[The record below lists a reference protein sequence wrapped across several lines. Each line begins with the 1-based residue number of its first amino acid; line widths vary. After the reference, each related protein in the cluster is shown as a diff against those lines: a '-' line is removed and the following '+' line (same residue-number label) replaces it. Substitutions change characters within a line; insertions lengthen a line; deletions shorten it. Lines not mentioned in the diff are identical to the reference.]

1 MAVFRS
7 SRYYTGGAQQIRN
20 KTTNLYNWTVYRQF
34 PASTSIR
41 YTEYTWAEGDR
52 IDYLASV
59 YLNSPTAWWQIMDVN
74 PEIADPFN
82 IPVGTVIR
90 IPRVQ

>member
-7 SRYYTGGAQQIRN
+7 SRYYTGGAQQVRN

-34 PASTSIR
+34 PASITIR

-74 PEIADPFN
+74 PEITDPFN
-82 IPVGTVIR
+82 IPVGTVLR
-90 IPRVQ
+90 IPRGQ